1 MAQITCEAAA
11 NTQSKSG
18 SFVFTSLCVITVSRL
33 SMRMGTHVF
42 ILHLCMHGKQTAICG
57 ILLWV
62 EPYMT
67 TDLYIGT
74 LRRRPVAMAP
84 RVADAEKRV
93 SAS

>member
-1 MAQITCEAAA
+1 
-11 NTQSKSG
+11 
-18 SFVFTSLCVITVSRL
+18 
-33 SMRMGTHVF
+33 
-42 ILHLCMHGKQTAICG
+42 
-57 ILLWV
+57 
-62 EPYMT
+62 MT